1 MFAQERAEGWLWRRE
16 FFTVDQV
23 KKHEYKYQ
31 LSRKII
37 RVGTIPESTLE
48 LNNFELQKSTHQHQY
63 FDLGS
68 PLPSGR
74 YHQCRRRALNQILNN
89 YCNGGSTVRLTN
101 NRERRQDY

>member
-63 FDLGS
+63 IDLGT
-68 PLPSGR
+68 PLLADWYYQR
-74 YHQCRRRALNQILNN
+74 
-89 YCNGGSTVRLTN
+89 
-101 NRERRQDY
+101 